1 MTKSNPPAPDRAW
14 LDVDLAALRRNARRF
29 HELIA
34 APLLPM
40 VKANAYG
47 LGAVAVARALE
58 AVNPWGYGVATADEG
73 AELREAGISRRIL
86 VFTPLQPAGIDALL
100 EHRLTPVIGDLI
112 ALDAWAQ
119 RTGES
124 FHIEIDTGMS
134 RAGFRW
140 HDETLIAALSERL
153 AAVAGF
159 EGVFTHFH
167 SADSDAVATQEQ
179 ADRFEVVLSA
189 LQSRPKVVHMSASAG
204 AQRGADYGSDLAR
217 PGIYLYGGRAGTLQ
231 PDPVARL
238 CARVIALRR
247 LRPGDTV
254 SYGAEAE
261 VESDTT
267 IATLAIGYGDGVP
280 RSLGSRGWVEIN
292 GAMGA
297 IAGRV
302 TMDMTM
308 VAVDPSVVALGD
320 TAIVFGGIVSL
331 DEQATNAGTNS
342 YELLTAISPRV
353 VRRYQDQS

>member
-1 MTKSNPPAPDRAW
+1 MLW
-14 LDVDLAALRRNARRF
+14 QRR
-29 HELIA
+29 
-34 APLLPM
+34 
-40 VKANAYG
+40 
-47 LGAVAVARALE
+47 
-58 AVNPWGYGVATADEG
+58 
-73 AELREAGISRRIL
+73 
-86 VFTPLQPAGIDALL
+86 
-100 EHRLTPVIGDLI
+100 
-112 ALDAWAQ
+112 
-119 RTGES
+119 
-124 FHIEIDTGMS
+124 
-134 RAGFRW
+134 
-140 HDETLIAALSERL
+140 
-153 AAVAGF
+153 
-159 EGVFTHFH
+159 
-167 SADSDAVATQEQ
+167 
-179 ADRFEVVLSA
+179 
-189 LQSRPKVVHMSASAG
+189 SRPTASRWCYPPSSPGRKSCTSSASAG